1 MNSKRTLIAD
11 VTFLGLAGTVQMVL
25 EITGH
30 FAGIGRHA
38 ERFYQSPYT
47 IGFFEAHGLA
57 IVIAAVLFMDRS
69 RSNDFWHRLLL
80 LVHLLLGGAN
90 VLFWQSFVAFDFVV
104 PGILATLLHLVF
116 IGLNGRQLTRGF
128 TK

>member
-47 IGFFEAHGLA
+47 
-57 IVIAAVLFMDRS
+57 
-69 RSNDFWHRLLL
+69 
-80 LVHLLLGGAN
+80 
-90 VLFWQSFVAFDFVV
+90 FWQSFVAFDFVV

-116 IGLNGRQLTRGF
+116 IGLNGRQLTRSF